1 MNEKEPNVE
10 EDWRLKALYRQWFQL
25 CRVFILFYSEGQTA
39 EAVTR
44 LHSSLF
50 HLLVMFSNE
59 KSIMNVQV
67 GELICQLK
75 LAEPAVHV
83 EPLLRNMPSPLTS
96 CCGLLS
102 SAGTNSVIKSG
113 FRICS

>member
-1 MNEKEPNVE
+1 MIDKDTNVKKGC
-10 EDWRLKALYRQWFQL
+10 RLKTLYRQLLEF
-25 CRVFILFYSEGQTA
+25 CRVFILFDSEGQTA

-67 GELICQLK
+67 
-75 LAEPAVHV
+75 
-83 EPLLRNMPSPLTS
+83 
-96 CCGLLS
+96 
-102 SAGTNSVIKSG
+102 SG
-113 FRICS
+113 STVN

>member
-1 MNEKEPNVE
+1 MAFES
-10 EDWRLKALYRQWFQL
+10 ALQTLFEF
-25 CRVFILFYSEGQTA
+25 CRVFILFFSEGQTA

-67 GELICQLK
+67 SE
-75 LAEPAVHV
+75 AV
-83 EPLLRNMPSPLTS
+83 S
-96 CCGLLS
+96 
-102 SAGTNSVIKSG
+102 
-113 FRICS
+113 